1 MKVEYSSPQGDIFV
15 EADRT
20 RLIQV
25 VSNLLNNAL
34 KFTDYGTVSVRLQS
48 NQDEATV
55 SISDTGHGID
65 PQILSRLFTKFTSKS
80 VLGVGLGLYISK
92 SIVEAHGGSIW
103 SKNNIDKKGATFYFS
118 LPLQRKPIEEIE
130 PNTTATTTTIE
141 PNTTATNRE
150 TIS

>member
-1 MKVEYSSPQGDIFV
+1 VKVEYSSPQGDIFV

-80 VLGVGLGLYISK
+80 VLGVGLGYSRGTWGLNLEQK
-92 SIVEAHGGSIW
+92 
-103 SKNNIDKKGATFYFS
+103 
-118 LPLQRKPIEEIE
+118 
-130 PNTTATTTTIE
+130 
-141 PNTTATNRE
+141 
-150 TIS
+150 